1 MAKEKSQI
9 KKLRQRFAKDYN
21 LPINIFA
28 EKYFEY
34 YRQLY
39 SFFPNDVWEKL
50 ADTIGEKYN
59 GNVEDWLNYCAQV
72 RDNAIIGTMETEE
85 YKQFNTCDSKV
96 WDISA
101 DVPSIGEH
109 SVFTEENDGRY
120 FVSIDLKKA
129 NFQALKYAGVINDN
143 TYADF
148 VYRHGGDD
156 YIANSKYLRQVIFG
170 KMNPGRTIKVEK
182 YIMGKIYT
190 LVHEVFEKNGYEFF
204 SLNSDEIIFR
214 GKAEGWRTFGESS
227 SKDIE
232 NAIHDALGID
242 ARVEHYWVQ
251 RLDIVNSNDNK
262 VDAYVKHFHNGEQ
275 TLKKA
280 STTFY
285 PQIYKLW
292 KGQDI
297 NLLDRGFFFEDQI
310 AIFTEPL
317 RFRKDENNSE

>member
-1 MAKEKSQI
+1 MDSGI
-9 KKLRQRFAKDYN
+9 KKLRQRFVKDYN
-21 LPINIFA
+21 LPINIFD

-39 SFFPNDVWEKL
+39 PFFPNDVWESL
-50 ADTIGEKYN
+50 VDTVGTKYN
-59 GNVEDWLNYCAQV
+59 GNVNAWLDYCAKV

-85 YKQFNTCDSKV
+85 YKAFNTCDLKI
-96 WDISA
+96 WDITEG
-101 DVPSIGEH
+101 VPAVGEH
-109 SVFTEENDGRY
+109 SSYNEENDGRY

-129 NFQALKYAGVINDN
+129 NFQALKYAGVLGDEFYSYFI
-143 TYADF
+143 
-148 VYRHGGDD
+148 YRNGGDD

-182 YIMGKIYT
+182 YIMGEIYI
-190 LVHEVFEKNGYEFF
+190 LVHELLENYGYEFF

-214 GKAEGWRTFGESS
+214 GKFDEWKTIDVETC
-227 SKDIE
+227 KKIE
-232 NAIHDALGID
+232 NTIHATLGID
-242 ARVEHYWVQ
+242 ARVEHYCIQ
-251 RLDIVNSNDNK
+251 RLDIVNSNGNK
-262 VDAYVKHFHNGEQ
+262 VDAYVKCINGGEQ
-275 TLKKA
+275 VLKKV

-285 PQIYKLW
+285 PQVYKLW

-317 RFRKDENNSE
+317 RFRKDEDNSDV